1 MTTFV
6 GRDDT
11 VSHITDRFIKHHK
24 QIVLLL
30 APPGFGKSSVAI
42 HVGHALKN
50 HGTSVIFL
58 SVRHKTSMDSICTS
72 ILKTLEPEFST
83 SDDVIFQTTIHLLSL
98 EHPTVLVLDN
108 TEDIQNSESL

>member
-1 MTTFV
+1 MSFV

-11 VSHITDRFIKHHK
+11 VSRITDRFIKHHK
-24 QIVLLL
+24 RIVVLL

-58 SVRHKTSMDSICTS
+58 SVRQKNFNGLYLYIHFENLGTS
-72 ILKTLEPEFST
+72 
-83 SDDVIFQTTIHLLSL
+83 
-98 EHPTVLVLDN
+98 VLDK
-108 TEDIQNSESL
+108 